1 MVAVYSEPADAALV
15 SLVPG
20 IMAERPDILW
30 RFDDVSDGFR
40 VVLWPAREAERAASV
55 RVHRGGEVFVLVF
68 GTYVGATFEYDEE
81 EKAVALRERLAAA
94 VAAVR
99 GPSRLVL
106 TFAGD
111 KCTSCELVLAA
122 GLSEEVSDG
131 ISVDRLARTL
141 AWRLLRRQ
149 LRREPSNS
157 IGSSGAGRRPPE
169 RPYRACALREPP
181 PLVTPSA

>member
-1 MVAVYSEPADAALV
+1 MVAVNTEPADAALV
-15 SLVPG
+15 LLVPG
-20 IMAERPDILW
+20 IMAEHPDILW

-40 VVLWPAREAERAASV
+40 VALWSARDPERTASV

-68 GTYVGATFEYDEE
+68 GPYLGPTFAYVEEDKPDE
-81 EKAVALRERLAAA
+81 LRARLATA

-122 GLSEEVSDG
+122 GSPEEVSDG
-131 ISVDRLARTL
+131 TRGDHLARML

-149 LRREPSNS
+149 VRRETLELDR
-157 IGSSGAGRRPPE
+157 I
-169 RPYRACALREPP
+169 
-181 PLVTPSA
+181 